1 MAAMDSDTDQAAPD
15 SSELDA
21 SELDADRA
29 AARGDIGAARQTL
42 EAIVARAPERID
54 TWLKLA
60 GTRRATGDTP
70 GALTAVSGALRVDP
84 LHFVALLS
92 RARLLEGSG
101 EEQEAARA
109 YTRALAQAP
118 EGEEAPPAL
127 RSLVDHA
134 RTITAAYGERVEA
147 TWDRAIAEDRSLTA
161 PVRAR
166 LERFKTNALRRTR
179 VYHSE
184 PTHYHYPGL
193 AEREFHDRAL
203 FPWLPTL
210 EAATADIAA
219 ECAALLQDRSA
230 RAEPYVQY
238 GSDTP
243 VRQWAALN
251 HSLDWTAFHL
261 LQGGRTIAENAGRCP
276 RTMAVLAQIDQPR
289 VAGRSPNA
297 MFSLLKPRTHIPP
310 HTGVANTR
318 LVCHLPLVVP
328 ENCWFRVGAER
339 REWRVGEAFLFDDT
353 IEHEAANDS
362 DLPRVILI
370 IDAWHPGLDAAER
383 AAVARVMEA
392 DEAEHGQPL

>member
-1 MAAMDSDTDQAAPD
+1 MPRMDSGGIDQA
-15 SSELDA
+15 ELDA

-29 AARGDIGAARQTL
+29 AARGEIGTARQML
-42 EAIVARAPERID
+42 ERIVASAPGRID

-70 GALTAVSGALRVDP
+70 GALAAISGALRVDP

-92 RARLLEGSG
+92 RARLLEGAG

-109 YTRALAQAP
+109 YVRALAQAP
-118 EGEEAPPAL
+118 DGEDPPPAL
-127 RSLVDHA
+127 RPLVDHA
-134 RTITAAYGERVEA
+134 RAVSAAYESRVET
-147 TWDRAIAEDRSLTA
+147 TWDRAIAADPALTA
-161 PVRAR
+161 AVRAR

-193 AEREFHDRAL
+193 IEREFHEREA
-203 FPWLPTL
+203 FPWLPLL

-219 ECAALLQDRSA
+219 ECAALLQDRAA

-238 GSDTP
+238 GTDTP
-243 VRQWAALN
+243 VRQWSALN

-261 LQGGRTIAENAGRCP
+261 LQGGRAIAENADRCP
-276 RTMAVLAQIDQPR
+276 KTMAVLAQIDQPR

-297 MFSLLKPRTHIPP
+297 MFSLLKPQTRIPP

-328 ENCWFRVGAER
+328 GDCWFRVGATR
-339 REWRVGEAFLFDDT
+339 REWHVGEAFLFDDT

-362 DLPRVILI
+362 DLPRVVFI
-370 IDAWHPGLDAAER
+370 IDAWHPGLDATER

-392 DEAEHGQPL
+392 DETEHGQPL